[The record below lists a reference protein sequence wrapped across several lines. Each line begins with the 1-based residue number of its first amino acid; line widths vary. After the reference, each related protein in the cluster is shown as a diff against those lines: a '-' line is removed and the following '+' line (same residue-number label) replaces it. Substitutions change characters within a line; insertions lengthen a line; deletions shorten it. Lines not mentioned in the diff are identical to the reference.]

1 MYEIEQVDVS
11 VTLGHPVQSSAP
23 ELRLWAGLLPSL
35 TVSLHPP
42 LSLESLVNGTLDAMV
57 GGKGLVGRAGPSHL
71 LSQNAGA
78 HRMLGGPS

>member
-1 MYEIEQVDVS
+1 M
-11 VTLGHPVQSSAP
+11 
-23 ELRLWAGLLPSL
+23 
-35 TVSLHPP
+35 SLHPA

-78 HRMLGGPS
+78 HRMLGEGLEWLVMKCGLSVVTGALKGF